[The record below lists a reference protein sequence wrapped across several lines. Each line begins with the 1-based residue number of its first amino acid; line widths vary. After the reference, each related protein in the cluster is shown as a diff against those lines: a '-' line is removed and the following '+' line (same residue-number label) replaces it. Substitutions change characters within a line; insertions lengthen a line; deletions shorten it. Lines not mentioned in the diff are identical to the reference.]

1 MRLWSIH
8 PAYLDPAG
16 LTACWREG
24 LLARKVLLNQTTG
37 YRNHPQLA
45 RFRHCTNP
53 SAAIDTYLHGICDE
67 AHRRG
72 YRFDRNKLGTDDP
85 ALQITVTDGQLAYEL
100 EHLRHKLLR
109 RSPETALLL
118 PGAEPDGE
126 TGTTERCRPGTGKTD
141 YHPTAPSVFGHIG
154 TCRTLGE
161 DQINGNSQ
169 SAPSPAAQTSF
180 TDHKIQIRQRSAG
193 IDFTCVCMPTARCRY
208 GV

>member
-72 YRFDRNKLGTDDP
+72 YRFD
-85 ALQITVTDGQLAYEL
+85 QEQ
-100 EHLRHKLLR
+100 
-109 RSPETALLL
+109 
-118 PGAEPDGE
+118 
-126 TGTTERCRPGTGKTD
+126 TGNRRPGT
-141 YHPTAPSVFGHIG
+141 ANNGHRRTTRLRIG
-154 TCRTLGE
+154 TLT
-161 DQINGNSQ
+161 
-169 SAPSPAAQTSF
+169 P
-180 TDHKIQIRQRSAG
+180 
-193 IDFTCVCMPTARCRY
+193 
-208 GV
+208 

>member
-85 ALQITVTDGQLAYEL
+85 ALQITVTDGQLATA
-100 EHLRHKLLR
+100 R
-109 RSPETALLL
+109 R
-118 PGAEPDGE
+118 
-126 TGTTERCRPGTGKTD
+126 GTRRGNGYNGKMRPGTGKTD

>member
-85 ALQITVTDGQLAYEL
+85 ALQITVTDGQLAYGL

-126 TGTTERCRPGTGKTD
+126 TGTTERCDPGPEKQITIRP
-141 YHPTAPSVFGHIG
+141 HPLFSV
-154 TCRTLGE
+154 
-161 DQINGNSQ
+161 
-169 SAPSPAAQTSF
+169 TSGPVEPWE
-180 TDHKIQIRQRSAG
+180 KIK
-193 IDFTCVCMPTARCRY
+193 
-208 GV
+208 

>member
-85 ALQITVTDGQLAYEL
+85 ALQITVTD
-100 EHLRHKLLR
+100 
-109 RSPETALLL
+109 
-118 PGAEPDGE
+118 
-126 TGTTERCRPGTGKTD
+126 